1 MQPTLVTHAKV
12 IGQCVN
18 IGHVLYLNLLVQPD
32 GVTKI
37 TKVVAL
43 TEMEHLAVHPIKG

>member
-37 TKVVAL
+37 VSDV
-43 TEMEHLAVHPIKG
+43 TEVKHLAVHPIKG